1 MYVHEQN
8 VHCTSTICI
17 DVHGSKIAFITM
29 ITIPLC
35 IQLFLYVPIVIP
47 Q

>member
-8 VHCTSTICI
+8 IHYTSTIYI
-17 DVHGSKIAFITM
+17 HIHGSKITFITM
-29 ITIPLC
+29 ITIPLY